1 MLLDA
6 HRGRAVGLLHELGLD
21 APVLDEPHCDAVPR
35 CVSAIALPEADAS
48 ASTIVASLAAWAV
61 DRQAASLDVI
71 SRWRRALVLSNDERD
86 GLRAVLRDLPRLRG
100 EWEALAVAGRK
111 RLAAGPWFAPSL
123 RVLAAVDPAVHR
135 AIERDVQVLRDHAG
149 GLTPEPLVTG
159 DDLVAAGHMPGPR
172 FKAVLEAVYDE
183 QLEGRLT
190 GREEG
195 LALAGRM
202 LGR

>member
-1 MLLDA
+1 M
-6 HRGRAVGLLHELGLD
+6 
-21 APVLDEPHCDAVPR
+21 
-35 CVSAIALPEADAS
+35 
-48 ASTIVASLAAWAV
+48 
-61 DRQAASLDVI
+61 
-71 SRWRRALVLSNDERD
+71 
-86 GLRAVLRDLPRLRG
+86 
-100 EWEALAVAGRK
+100 
-111 RLAAGPWFAPSL
+111 
-123 RVLAAVDPAVHR
+123 
-135 AIERDVQVLRDHAG
+135 LRDHAG